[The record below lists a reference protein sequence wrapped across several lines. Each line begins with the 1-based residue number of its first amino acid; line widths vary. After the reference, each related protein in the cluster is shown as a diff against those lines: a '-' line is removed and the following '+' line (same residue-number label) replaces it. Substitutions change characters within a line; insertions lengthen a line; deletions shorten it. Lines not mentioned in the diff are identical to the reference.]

1 MSAITVPAPKANDEG
16 PPISVQRGW
25 ALGEARTAAEL
36 KALVDE
42 LNQQAVLGRS
52 LQNECMRDGHDR

>member
-1 MSAITVPAPKANDEG
+1 MP
-16 PPISVQRGW
+16 VQRGW
-25 ALGEARTAAEL
+25 VLGEARTAAEL

-42 LNQQAVLGRS
+42 MNQQAVLGRS